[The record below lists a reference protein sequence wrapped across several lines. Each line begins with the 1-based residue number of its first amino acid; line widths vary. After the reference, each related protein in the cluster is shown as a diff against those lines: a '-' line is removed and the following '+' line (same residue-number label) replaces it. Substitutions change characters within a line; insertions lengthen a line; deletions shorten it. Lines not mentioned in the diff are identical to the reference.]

1 MWVILN
7 TLPKQSSGLMVLCDL
22 ALFWSS
28 SSTTTRLTAQNC
40 FGGIESFE
48 KTTGTAFGPSVGASV
63 LLQQQDQA
71 LTRDCINLCKQQSQC
86 LAFSL
91 DYAGFRC
98 GSYNV
103 NSVGRRDALEVR
115 LNNNYFEK
123 TCFHGVQRSLF
134 ENLCGD
140 RLWAFERVRDAF
152 LNGYVEKEV
161 QNVQTKEECER
172 LCLTE
177 VNFICRSADY
187 DEVMRVCRLS
197 KEDRRSQPQAFREV
211 VGSNRDYLENQCAAS
226 ARRNIGATAAQLSRY
241 LYTATG
247 THVSKVTASKR
258 LYERTLFARKPAVCV
273 SLTSTN
279 R

>member
-1 MWVILN
+1 MILI
-7 TLPKQSSGLMVLCDL
+7 SSLRFLLILSIFSRFCN
-22 ALFWSS
+22 
-28 SSTTTRLTAQNC
+28 AQNC

-48 KTTGTAFGPSVGASV
+48 KTTGMAFGPSVGTSV
-63 LLQQQDQA
+63 LLHQQDQA

-98 GSYNV
+98 SSYNV
-103 NSVGRRDALEVR
+103 NTVGRRDALEVR
-115 LNNNYFEK
+115 LNNNFFEK
-123 TCFHGVQRSLF
+123 TCFHGVQRTLF

-177 VNFICRSADY
+177 VTFICRSADY
-187 DEVMRVCRLS
+187 DEVMRVCRMS

-226 ARRNIGATAAQLSRY
+226 
-241 LYTATG
+241 
-247 THVSKVTASKR
+247 
-258 LYERTLFARKPAVCV
+258 
-273 SLTSTN
+273 
-279 R
+279 